1 MSGPR
6 CFPLAAVVGQ
16 PLVVE
21 ALLLLAVDPGLGG
34 VVIAGRRGSGKSVLA
49 RGLQELLPPIRVI
62 QGSCCQ
68 ADPTCPSDWDDAT
81 IARRALL
88 SRNPPSHWIPS
99 PFVQVPLGVSEDRLL
114 GSVDVTRSI
123 GRGEA
128 VFQPGL
134 LAEAHRG
141 VLYIDELNLLEPHI
155 ANLLLSTVAEGVNR
169 VEREGIS
176 FQHPCRPLLIATYN
190 PVEGELRS
198 HLIDRFAIA
207 LSTDIALALPQR
219 VEAVERVLQSAEA
232 PMSFAG
238 RYAAAQQ
245 ALREQIAAGRRHL
258 RRVRVQSQQV
268 RYLVEEASRAGCEGQ
283 RAELFAVRVARAHA
297 ALHGR
302 RSVEA
307 SDLRRAVELV
317 ILPRALLLPAQPPP
331 PSPEARPEPQ
341 PPEPQPE
348 DQREDQA
355 QQPPE
360 PPPEPT
366 PGGLPEFVLSPEGV
380 LLDPALLAF
389 SALAQRRHGKGSGGG
404 VIWSQ
409 ERGRYVKPVFPH
421 GEIHRVAID
430 ATLRAAAPFQ
440 KRRRRRH
447 RSNSRHRASKGRIW
461 IEDGDLRVKRLARK
475 AGSLVVFVVD
485 ASGSMALHRM
495 QAAKGAVLRLLEQ
508 AYRHRDQIAL
518 IVFRGERAEVQ
529 LRFTPGPWPS
539 PGGASGPQCTPLQR
553 HWRGGDRADQRW
565 QGQCELEPLP
575 VPPSTGP
582 GNGPAAWRRRPGR
595 YQGRTAQHCGGTP
608 QQTAAPAGDRHRQP
622 LARRGAHPRPGHSGR
637 RSLLLPAQGQRSRP
651 GRHGPRSPA
660 AASGRSRLA
669 QLISRETSCSS
680 RPWRSSRLRV
690 PQRGHSH
697 TPWSATKQASQDRH
711 QQRAGTSSI
720 TSSAPAAMLPSITT
734 A

>member
-68 ADPTCPSDWDDAT
+68 ADPACPSDWDDAT

-268 RYLVEEASRAGCEGQ
+268 RYLVEEASRAGSEGQ

-302 RSVEA
+302 RAVEA

-341 PPEPQPE
+341 PPEPQPEDQPE

-440 KRRRRRH
+440 KRRRHRH

-529 LRFTPGPWPS
+529 LPPTRSIVAASRRLERLPCGGGSPLAHGLALAVRLGLNARRSKDIGEVVIVLISDGKANVSLSRSLCPQAPALGTAQPPGD
-539 PGGASGPQCTPLQR
+539 
-553 HWRGGDRADQRW
+553 GDQAGIKTELLSIAAVLRSKQLHLLVIDTGNPW
-565 QGQCELEPLP
+565 QGEALTRDLATQAGGRFFSLP
-575 VPPSTGP
+575 KASDQDLAAMAREALQQ
-582 GNGPAAWRRRPGR
+582 PAA
-595 YQGRTAQHCGGTP
+595 
-608 QQTAAPAGDRHRQP
+608 
-622 LARRGAHPRPGHSGR
+622 GADWLS
-637 RSLLLPAQGQRSRP
+637 
-651 GRHGPRSPA
+651 
-660 AASGRSRLA
+660 
-669 QLISRETSCSS
+669 
-680 RPWRSSRLRV
+680 
-690 PQRGHSH
+690 
-697 TPWSATKQASQDRH
+697 
-711 QQRAGTSSI
+711 
-720 TSSAPAAMLPSITT
+720 
-734 A
+734 